1 MMAAIE
7 TQGLSKRYGD
17 LVAVEELD
25 LTVERGEVFG
35 LLGPNGS
42 GKTTTILMLLGL
54 TEPTSGRVRVLDYD
68 PVREPLSVKRRVGYL
83 PDTVGFYD
91 DLSGRENLR
100 YTAALNG
107 MHGPGVDARIDEALA
122 SMGLTDAA
130 DRPVRTY
137 SRGMKQRLGLA
148 DVLLKEPELVILD
161 EPTLGLDP
169 QAAHEFLGLIRSLGD
184 RGLTVLLSSHLL
196 HQVQTVTDRVGLFRK
211 GRMALVGSVPE
222 LARRVLGGAYRIHLE
237 AEGEG
242 LEAALGGLPGVLR
255 VRRDGARYLLEAE
268 RDLRDAA
275 ARAVVQRGGR
285 LLRLDLEEPD
295 LDEVYRA
302 YFEEVSHGDAA

>member
-1 MMAAIE
+1 MMTAIE

-17 LVAVEELD
+17 LVAVDGLD
-25 LTVERGEVFG
+25 LHVEQGEVFG

-54 TEPTSGRVRVLDYD
+54 TEPTSGRVRVLGHD

-107 MHGPGVDARIDEALA
+107 MRGPGVDARIDEALD

-148 DVLLKEPELVILD
+148 DVLLKEPQLVILD

-169 QAAHEFLGLIRSLGD
+169 QAAHEFLGLIRALGD

-222 LARRVLGGAYRIHLE
+222 LARQVLGGAYRIHLE
-237 AEGEG
+237 AEGED
-242 LEAALGGLPGVLR
+242 LEAALGGLSGVLR

-268 RDLRDAA
+268 RDLRDDA
-275 ARAVVQRGGR
+275 ARAVVRRGGR

>member
-1 MMAAIE
+1 MTAIE

-17 LVAVEELD
+17 LVAVDGLD
-25 LTVERGEVFG
+25 LHVEQGEVFG

-54 TEPTSGRVRVLDYD
+54 TEPTSGRVRVLGHD

-107 MHGPGVDARIDEALA
+107 MRGPGVDARIDEALD

-148 DVLLKEPELVILD
+148 DVLLKEPQLVILD

-169 QAAHEFLGLIRSLGD
+169 QAAHEFLGLIRALGD

-222 LARRVLGGAYRIHLE
+222 LARQVLGGAYRIHLE
-237 AEGEG
+237 AEGED
-242 LEAALGGLPGVLR
+242 LEAALGGLSGVLR

-268 RDLRDAA
+268 RDLRDDA
-275 ARAVVQRGGR
+275 ARAVVRRGGR

>member
-1 MMAAIE
+1 MAAIE
-7 TQGLSKRYGD
+7 TRGLSKRYGD

-54 TEPTSGRVRVLDYD
+54 TEPTSGRVRVLDHD

-211 GRMALVGSVPE
+211 GHMALVGSVPE

-237 AEGEG
+237 AAGED

>member
-1 MMAAIE
+1 MMTAIE

-17 LVAVEELD
+17 LVAVDGLD
-25 LTVERGEVFG
+25 LHVEQGEIFG

-54 TEPTSGRVRVLDYD
+54 TEPTSGRVRVLGHD

-107 MHGPGVDARIDEALA
+107 MRGPGVDARIDEALD

-148 DVLLKEPELVILD
+148 DVLLKEPQLVILD

-169 QAAHEFLGLIRSLGD
+169 QAAHEFLGLIRALGD

-211 GRMALVGSVPE
+211 GRMALFGRVPE
-222 LARRVLGGAYRIHLE
+222 LARPVLGGAYRIHLE
-237 AEGEG
+237 AEGED

-268 RDLRDAA
+268 RDLRDDA
-275 ARAVVQRGGR
+275 ARAVVRRGGR

>member
-1 MMAAIE
+1 MTAIE

-17 LVAVEELD
+17 LVAVDGLD
-25 LTVERGEVFG
+25 LHVEQGEIFG

-54 TEPTSGRVRVLDYD
+54 TEPTSGRVRVLGHD

-107 MHGPGVDARIDEALA
+107 MRGPGVDARIDEALD

-148 DVLLKEPELVILD
+148 DVLLKEPQLVILD

-169 QAAHEFLGLIRSLGD
+169 QAAHEFLGLIRALGD

-211 GRMALVGSVPE
+211 GRMALFGRVPE
-222 LARRVLGGAYRIHLE
+222 LARPVLGGAYRIHLE
-237 AEGEG
+237 AEGED

-268 RDLRDAA
+268 RDLRDDA
-275 ARAVVQRGGR
+275 ARAVVRRGGR